1 MTTKR
6 IKRVI
11 SFPERIQNVGTMLLF
26 KVFRFLH
33 RAGYG
38 KQGGGGVRYTT
49 YHYFY
54 CKSAC
59 RNAMYNVLE

>member
-38 KQGGGGVRYTT
+38 KQGGGGEV
-49 YHYFY
+49 HNI
-54 CKSAC
+54 SLLLLQVS
-59 RNAMYNVLE
+59 M